1 MGKQIRVTP
10 SELGVAADKLT
21 SLSEGYTAIYTQLF
35 QQASTMGAAWEGEDN
50 LAFVEQINGFCEEMK
65 DMASKLVSAAEAL
78 RVQKSNYENRQA
90 DNIAQVRKLTN

>member
-10 SELGVAADKLT
+10 SELGTAADKLST
-21 SLSEGYTAIYTQLF
+21 ISEGYTQIYTQLL

-50 LAFVEQINGFCEEMK
+50 LAFVEQINGFCQELK
-65 DMASKLVSAAEAL
+65 DMATKLVSAAEAL
-78 RVQKSNYENRQA
+78 RLQKSNYENRQA